1 MQLGKTAFCCKPLP
15 NDTAELQGNVIPE
28 LVLML
33 YDTPFASSSTG
44 IQQSR
49 VTPSALVMLQGLRT
63 LVLGT
68 KVLSEEVWADWDSR
82 YQDAAAQLDNREE
95 ALAALAVEIE
105 ADLEFV
111 GVTAIE
117 DKLQEGVPAAIQS
130 LLDAGM
136 KVGLR
141 WQPERSPYIQLTC
154 MRQCGCGLMKCQICN
169 MLLIRLQQH
178 LAM

>member
-1 MQLGKTAFCCKPLP
+1 
-15 NDTAELQGNVIPE
+15 
-28 LVLML
+28 
-33 YDTPFASSSTG
+33 
-44 IQQSR
+44 
-49 VTPSALVMLQGLRT
+49 
-63 LVLGT
+63 VLGT

-82 YQDAAAQLDNREE
+82 YQDAAAQLDNRDE

-136 KVGLR
+136 KVSTCCR
-141 WQPERSPYIQLTC
+141 LT
-154 MRQCGCGLMKCQICN
+154 RRGARIS
-169 MLLIRLQQH
+169 
-178 LAM
+178 AVVS

>member
-1 MQLGKTAFCCKPLP
+1 MCSSAGTFQHRSSATPDG
-15 NDTAELQGNVIPE
+15 
-28 LVLML
+28 VLC
-33 YDTPFASSSTG
+33 
-44 IQQSR
+44 
-49 VTPSALVMLQGLRT
+49 LQGLRT

-68 KVLSEEVWADWDSR
+68 KVLTEEVWADWDSR
-82 YQDAAAQLDNREE
+82 YQDAAAQLDNRDE

-136 KVGLR
+136 KV
-141 WQPERSPYIQLTC
+141 SAC
-154 MRQCGCGLMKCQICN
+154 CRQTKSGARISAVVACCESH
-169 MLLIRLQQH
+169 LL
-178 LAM
+178 

>member
-1 MQLGKTAFCCKPLP
+1 MSQL
-15 NDTAELQGNVIPE
+15 
-28 LVLML
+28 
-33 YDTPFASSSTG
+33 
-44 IQQSR
+44 
-49 VTPSALVMLQGLRT
+49 VTPVCNSAGAFQPRSTATPDASLSLQGLRT

-82 YQDAAAQLDNREE
+82 YQDAAAQLDNRDE

-136 KVGLR
+136 KVSACCRLT
-141 WQPERSPYIQLTC
+141 RSGARISDVVSC
-154 MRQCGCGLMKCQICN
+154 CESH
-169 MLLIRLQQH
+169 LLC
-178 LAM
+178 

>member
-1 MQLGKTAFCCKPLP
+1 MHSTPLQDVHSPEPDVTTGLCNSAGTFQHKSSATADDSF
-15 NDTAELQGNVIPE
+15 
-28 LVLML
+28 
-33 YDTPFASSSTG
+33 S
-44 IQQSR
+44 
-49 VTPSALVMLQGLRT
+49 LQGLRT

-68 KVLSEEVWADWDSR
+68 KVLTEEVWADWDSR
-82 YQDAAAQLDNREE
+82 YQDAAAQLDNRDE

-136 KVGLR
+136 KVSACR
-141 WQPERSPYIQLTC
+141 QLNSGARLSAVVLC
-154 MRQCGCGLMKCQICN
+154 CGV
-169 MLLIRLQQH
+169 LLICFETSCVRAGLGLGSNHKTDNLGRQDCALH
-178 LAM
+178 AFCSW

>member
-1 MQLGKTAFCCKPLP
+1 MSQLFTPVCNSAGT
-15 NDTAELQGNVIPE
+15 LQHRSSA
-28 LVLML
+28 
-33 YDTPFASSSTG
+33 TPDGSLS
-44 IQQSR
+44 
-49 VTPSALVMLQGLRT
+49 LQGLRT

-82 YQDAAAQLDNREE
+82 YQDAAAQLDNRDE

-136 KVGLR
+136 KVSTCCRLT
-141 WQPERSPYIQLTC
+141 RSGVRISVAVLC
-154 MRQCGCGLMKCQICN
+154 CESH
-169 MLLIRLQQH
+169 LLC
-178 LAM
+178 

>member
-1 MQLGKTAFCCKPLP
+1 MAFLS
-15 NDTAELQGNVIPE
+15 
-28 LVLML
+28 
-33 YDTPFASSSTG
+33 PFAILRFPCCDQWPLDNLQWSQGHTE
-44 IQQSR
+44 I
-49 VTPSALVMLQGLRT
+49 PSCQIVPQGLRT

-68 KVLSEEVWADWDSR
+68 KVLSEEEWADWDGR
-82 YQDAAAQLDNREE
+82 YQDAAAQLDDRDE

-136 KVGLR
+136 KVTPL
-141 WQPERSPYIQLTC
+141 SSCVYHAAVKC
-154 MRQCGCGLMKCQICN
+154 M
-169 MLLIRLQQH
+169 
-178 LAM
+178 